1 MNDSTNAADGIAE
14 QPAGLN
20 RRPPRRI
27 VRRIVYPVVVIIAIA
42 GVIWWIENR
51 NDDDLAPSGVEYG
64 ARAINASLVPDGFE
78 VGTDVGQIAPDFELE
93 RVDGGEAWLTD
104 FRGHPV
110 VLNFW
115 ATWCQPCRQEMPQLV
130 NAYDE
135 NKDEGLVIIGLNLQ
149 EGRDLIKP
157 FAEGF
162 GINYPIL
169 IDRDGDVGD
178 QYRLIGLPT
187 TYFIDSNGV
196 IVSVFRGPF
205 QDKQQGTNVQ
215 GAIGATE
222 LEQRIAEIMAIPANP
237 TPEAGSGSR

>member
-1 MNDSTNAADGIAE
+1 MNDSPNAADGISK
-14 QPAGLN
+14 PPGGLN
-20 RRPPRRI
+20 TRSF
-27 VRRIVYPVVVIIAIA
+27 VRRIVYPIAVILAIA

-51 NDDDLAPSGVEYG
+51 NDDALAPSGVEYG
-64 ARAINASLVPDGFE
+64 ARDINPIFVPNGFE
-78 VGTDVGQIAPDFELE
+78 VGTEVGQIAPDFELE

-104 FRGHPV
+104 FRDHPV

-115 ATWCQPCRQEMPQLV
+115 ATWCQPCRQELPQLV
-130 NAYDE
+130 NAYDK

-149 EGRDLIKP
+149 EGRDLITP
-157 FAEGF
+157 FAEDF
-162 GINYPIL
+162 GIDFPIL

-205 QDKQQGTNVQ
+205 QDKQRGTNVQ

-222 LEQRIAEIMAIPANP
+222 LEQRIAEIMAIPPNQ